1 MVIYTHNFYYYS
13 CHYVIIIRLLLLLLL
28 LGYFNG
34 HKMELSVS
42 FHDVY
47 NIELRVVNIGNICFY
62 Y

>member
-1 MVIYTHNFYYYS
+1 MVIYIHNFYYYS
-13 CHYVIIIRLLLLLLL
+13 CHYVIIIRILLLLL
-28 LGYFNG
+28 LGYFNV

-47 NIELRVVNIGNICFY
+47 NIELRAVNIGNICFY